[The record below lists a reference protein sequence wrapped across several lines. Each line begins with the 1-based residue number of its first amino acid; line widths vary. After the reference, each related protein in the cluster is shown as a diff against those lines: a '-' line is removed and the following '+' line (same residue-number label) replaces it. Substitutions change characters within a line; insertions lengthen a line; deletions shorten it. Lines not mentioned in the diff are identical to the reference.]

1 VLYVSET
8 SHLPLRTLV
17 DMSFEQGGES
27 AEMHFDFAITN
38 VDEPV
43 AIPHPGG

>member
-1 VLYVSET
+1 
-8 SHLPLRTLV
+8 
-17 DMSFEQGGES
+17 MSFEQGGES